1 MENDNISISQ
11 IKKYIIMK
19 KYLLLPVI
27 ILSSLCLFAQ
37 NDLVIKGTK
46 PISKQLT
53 PQQVID
59 SLNKRFPNA
68 EAVKY
73 YQVPASAA
81 KANGWN
87 VTEEDNLDPSAEV
100 DYYEISFKRE
110 GLNYYGLY
118 DRTGKLLK
126 AKIQYDVATL
136 PDPVVASLKELGKKY
151 PGYKV
156 VSKTF
161 YKTQDYSKSKEY
173 YEVVAQNGSQKKVVT
188 YSADG
193 TILKVK

>member
-1 MENDNISISQ
+1 
-11 IKKYIIMK
+11 MK
-19 KYLLLPVI
+19 KYLLLPVLA
-27 ILSSLCLFAQ
+27 LSSLGLWAQ

-46 PISKQLT
+46 KIDKQMT

-59 SLNKRFPNA
+59 SLHKRFPNA
-68 EAVKY
+68 EAVQY
-73 YQVPASAA
+73 YHVPASAA
-81 KANGWN
+81 RANGWN
-87 VTEEDNLDPSAEV
+87 VTEEDNLSSNAEV

-110 GLNYYGLY
+110 GLHYYGLY
-118 DRTGKLLK
+118 DRNGQLLK
-126 AKIQYDVATL
+126 AKIQQNVTTL

-161 YKTQDYSKSKEY
+161 YKTQNYAKSKEY
-173 YEVVAQNGSQKKVVT
+173 YEVVAQNGSKKKIVT

-193 TILKVK
+193 TILKVKD